1 MKLKNNRGDA
11 VRYIH
16 VGRGAVLSVND
27 APDYVDVTEVKPAQP
42 QRFRV
47 RLKSKNR
54 HLASAKSHTNYR
66 SGFIY
71 EMGDDQCR
79 YIIVDENRLCCGAVI
94 QGGRTIGTQKP
105 YCDAHCKLV

>member
-1 MKLKNNRGDA
+1 M
-11 VRYIH
+11 RYIH
-16 VGRGAVLSVND
+16 DGHGATMQCQD
-27 APDYVDVTEVKPAQP
+27 APFVDSTEALPLQP
-42 QRFRV
+42 QR
-47 RLKSKNR
+47 LKLKRRSKNT
-54 HLASAKSHTNYR
+54 HVPKVKAHTNYR

-94 QGGRTIGTQKP
+94 KGGRTVGTQKP